1 MGSASGVRRL
11 ELSNDEFSRC
21 RDCLSE
27 RRLRSLVASHGT
39 PLLILDCAQ
48 VRENYRRLS
57 AALPMVQAHYAVK
70 ALPEASVLS
79 ALRDEG
85 SHFDAASIGELAL
98 LRQLHVPADRVMH
111 THPIKTIDEI
121 RAAVAYGCDT
131 FVFDNADEL
140 LKFKPFKNRVQ
151 LLLRIGFRNPDATVD
166 LSKKF
171 GAAPSDALPL
181 LKQARELGLRTVGL
195 SFHVGSQCASSQAH
209 ANAIRTCAE
218 LMAAV
223 SAAGLP
229 DLRIMDIGGG
239 FPAPYTDDV
248 PTIEEFC
255 GPIRQAVERLP
266 GHVRVVSEPGRYLVA
281 SAGHMAS
288 AIVGKANREGS
299 PWYYLDDGIYGS
311 FGAQVFDGI
320 YYPLTVLARGSRPGP
335 KKVSHLAG
343 PTCDSGDM
351 VSDGIPLPDL
361 HIGDVI
367 VAHVMGAYTS
377 VTANDFNSVKRA
389 KIVALDEPE
398 SLDESGTMLKAF
410 AK

>member
-11 ELSNDEFSRC
+11 ELSGNEFGRC

-27 RRLRSLVASHGT
+27 RKLRSLVASYGT

-48 VRENYRRLS
+48 VRENYRRLR
-57 AALPMVQAHYAVK
+57 AALPTVQVHYAVK
-70 ALPEASVLS
+70 ALPAASVLS

-85 SHFDAASIGELAL
+85 SHFDAASIGELGL

-121 RAAVAYGCDT
+121 RTALAYGCDT

-140 LKFKPFKNRVQ
+140 LKFKLFKNRVQ
-151 LLLRIGFRNPDATVD
+151 LLLRIGFRNADATVD

-171 GAAPSDALPL
+171 GASPRDVLPL
-181 LKQARELGLRTVGL
+181 LKQASQLGLRTVGL
-195 SFHVGSQCASSQAH
+195 SFHVGSQCTNSKAH
-209 ANAIRTCAE
+209 VSAIRTCAE
-218 LMAAV
+218 LMVAV

-229 DLRIMDIGGG
+229 DLRIMDMGGG
-239 FPAPYTDDV
+239 FPAPYTNDV

-255 GPIRQAVERLP
+255 APVRQAVEQLP
-266 GHVRVVSEPGRYLVA
+266 RHVRVVSEPGRYLVA

-335 KKVSHLAG
+335 RTVSHLAG

-351 VSDGIPLPDL
+351 VSDGIPLPEL

-367 VAHVMGAYTS
+367 IAHVMGAYS
-377 VTANDFNSVKRA
+377 CVTANDFNSVKRA
-389 KIVALDEPE
+389 RIVALDEPE
-398 SLDESGTMLKAF
+398 SLERSGTTLKASS
-410 AK
+410 